1 MRIANFI
8 LYLCII
14 YYFSLNVSY
23 DARASA
29 ARRPAAAALA
39 RPLWNQLGHLIGTRI
54 TTNRFVKSALVKF
67 VKHVQLPLL
76 GSKLPPKQ

>member
-1 MRIANFI
+1 MYNLLFLTKRILRLVGAQR
-8 LYLCII
+8 
-14 YYFSLNVSY
+14 VPT
-23 DARASA
+23 
-29 ARRPAAAALA
+29 PAAALP

-54 TTNRFVKSALVKF
+54 TTNRSLKSALVKF